1 MNNNNKA
8 ILLALLAVLLWSSVA
23 TIFKLTLRY
32 FSPSVMLFYSI
43 VFSILSIF
51 TVLVF
56 QKKIHL
62 IFSYNKKEYFA
73 LALLGFI
80 NPTLYYLVLFRAYDI
95 LPAQEAQPINYT
107 WALMLTYL
115 SVFILKR
122 KIGVYDFL
130 AGIICYFGVFI
141 ISTHGNLSD
150 FEFTS
155 SKGVFLAVFSTFLW
169 SIYWV
174 YSTKLSVE
182 PVVGLFINFLF
193 GFLFVSVYFIVFGY
207 HLTFDIYGLMGSFYI
222 GMFEMGLT
230 FILWLFAMKLTSS
243 SSKVANLIFLSPF
256 LSLIFIHFVL
266 KEDIR
271 TSTFVGLSMIIFGLI
286 LQQKKGKVN
295 KT

>member
-1 MNNNNKA
+1 M
-8 ILLALLAVLLWSSVA
+8 
-23 TIFKLTLRY
+23 
-32 FSPSVMLFYSI
+32 
-43 VFSILSIF
+43 
-51 TVLVF
+51 
-56 QKKIHL
+56 
-62 IFSYNKKEYFA
+62 
-73 LALLGFI
+73 
-80 NPTLYYLVLFRAYDI
+80 
-95 LPAQEAQPINYT
+95 
-107 WALMLTYL
+107 
-115 SVFILKR
+115 
-122 KIGVYDFL
+122 

-141 ISTHGNLSD
+141 ISTHGNLLD

-207 HLTFDIYGLMGSFYI
+207 HLTFDIYGFMGSFYI

-230 FILWLFAMKLTSS
+230 FVLWLFAMKLTSS

-256 LSLIFIHFVL
+256 LSLIFIHFIL